1 MNTHWVAPCL
11 TDGLGNRLF
20 QYACA
25 KQYSEKYNKP
35 LVFFLPRSRAT
46 GHGNF
51 NTLFKLF
58 PEVPI
63 LETDISWNELE
74 EKEYYSYESLVY
86 VKENL
91 VIKGCRQS
99 YKYFNNTQIN
109 PSFESIISKE
119 RLKYLEH
126 TYLKEKESLF
136 FIHIRL
142 GDYRVLPHYHI
153 DIASY
158 YTNALKLV
166 PPNAKLIVFSDES
179 NIAKQLFPNIH
190 VCEEK
195 DEVETLYLMSQ
206 CHLGSIVANS
216 TFSYWGSYLAYQKNK
231 NYICIFPYKLMNSVR
246 DYSEYFPP
254 YATVL
259 KF

>member
-1 MNTHWVAPCL
+1 MDTTWIAPCL

-25 KQYSEKYNKP
+25 KQYSEKYNKK

-46 GHGNF
+46 GHGKF
-51 NTLFKLF
+51 NTLFRLF

-74 EKEYYSYESLVY
+74 EKSYYSYENLLN

-99 YKYFNNTQIN
+99 YKYFDNVKIN
-109 PSFESIISKE
+109 PSFESIISNE
-119 RLKYLEH
+119 RLEYLNN

-142 GDYRVLPHYHI
+142 GDYRLLSHYQI

-158 YTNALKLV
+158 YTNAIKRV
-166 PPNAKLIVFSDES
+166 PLNAKLIIFSDEPS
-179 NIAKQLFPNIH
+179 IAKQLFPNIC

-195 DEVETLYLMSQ
+195 DEVETLYLMS
-206 CHLGSIVANS
+206 HALLGSIVANS
-216 TFSYWGSYLAYQKNK
+216 TFSYWGSYLAHQKNK
-231 NYICIFPYKLMNSVR
+231 NHICIFPYRLMNR
-246 DYSEYFPP
+246 EHDYSEYFPP